1 MSANTYIFLRS
12 GSTRDFYYHLLLQG
26 IYLIRVQLVYAKGEY
41 EMKRRTF
48 DGIVTAVGFALAAF
62 LFVAAGLLNWGAT
75 FANDSVKTQLENQ
88 NISFPEAETMPEA
101 TKDQLAKWA
110 EQKVTTGEMA
120 RDYSDLYIWEHMK
133 ASSIAVAGVPL
144 TYSEASGKYMG
155 MIRGGTGTPEEIT
168 KYADLRE
175 TLFMG
180 NTLRGM
186 LLQAYAFGTLG
197 VIAGYSAIAALV
209 GGVLMLLL
217 SIAGLIH
224 FRRTSRDATI

>member
-12 GSTRDFYYHLLLQG
+12 GSTRDFYYHSSLKG
-26 IYLIRVQLVYAKGEY
+26 IYLTCVQIVYAKGEY

-88 NISFPEAETMPEA
+88 NISFPAAETMPEA
-101 TKDQLAKWA
+101 TKDQLSKWA

-209 GGVLMLLL
+209 GGALMLLL